1 MQAPLLQP
9 TQRWWDDEC
18 SEPPVVDAEPSA
30 PPTAVARIDL
40 TAAPGDSDSS
50 ADAVP
55 FLDAVADPDD
65 GPARVSSS
73 RVPWRALAAVGVCV
87 GLAVAGAGGMVAYRM
102 YRTTRLASLRESCVT
117 AVDAQSAAWKGLEGS
132 LSEARDLL
140 ETVDADD
147 VTDVSTIADLSDLVD
162 GAPSAPDAEVCAVD
176 AETGLTAAVSRAES
190 QTQAYDAY
198 AEKLAEAVDGVVASR
213 DGKVLDDARKALDE
227 VIDKG
232 GNLLES
238 SKGMVKDGKTR
249 DALSDALDRARD
261 LDSSDDPEELDEART
276 RIKDAMDDVTASVK
290 AKEDEEARKQKEAEE
305 AAAAAAQQAQ
315 SQSQQSYT
323 PSYGQSYTP
332 SYGGGSS
339 YAPSTGQSYA
349 PSQSY
354 TPSYGGGSG
363 SSGGSVS
370 GGSGSS
376 GSSSSGN
383 LGWLDH
389 INDGGSACTSDGR
402 CPIG

>member
-1 MQAPLLQP
+1 MESNGKRIWVFDPANSTDHEAGGLRGRPITPPEWALNARPGWAEADGPAAARAVRRRL
-9 TQRWWDDEC
+9 
-18 SEPPVVDAEPSA
+18 PVVLAVLVA
-30 PPTAVARIDL
+30 VVVAVAGL
-40 TAAPGDSDSS
+40 AVWQTARVRDAVDACSS
-50 ADAVP
+50 ARDRALAAADALAGRVEGDEVARA
-55 FLDAVADPDD
+55 LAITADQVADPDTVTVLADAVEEARAGVDVPACSVSWFDMDPSSASD
-65 GPARVSSS
+65 G
-73 RVPWRALAAVGVCV
+73 AAD
-87 GLAVAGAGGMVAYRM
+87 A
-102 YRTTRLASLRESCVT
+102 ASLIAGRDDALTRAVEAVT
-117 AVDAQSAAWKGLEGS
+117 ASRGE
-132 LSEARDLL
+132 R
-140 ETVDADD
+140 
-147 VTDVSTIADLSDLVD
+147 LV
-162 GAPSAPDAEVCAVD
+162 A
-176 AETGLTAAVSRAES
+176 
-190 QTQAYDAY
+190 
-198 AEKLAEAVDGVVASR
+198 
-213 DGKVLDDARKALDE
+213 DARKSLEGKVDDAAALLDE
-227 VIDKG
+227 SKG
-232 GNLLES
+232 G
-238 SKGMVKDGKTR
+238 VKDDSTR
-249 DALSDALDRARD
+249 DDLSDALDRARD
-261 LDSSDDPEELDEART
+261 LLNESTATVDELDAAGKAIDEATGRVNDSV
-276 RIKDAMDDVTASVK
+276 RAKQEEDA
-290 AKEDEEARKQKEAEE
+290 R
-305 AAAAAAQQAQ
+305 AAQQAAAQQAQ

>member
-1 MQAPLLQP
+1 M
-9 TQRWWDDEC
+9 
-18 SEPPVVDAEPSA
+18 
-30 PPTAVARIDL
+30 
-40 TAAPGDSDSS
+40 
-50 ADAVP
+50 
-55 FLDAVADPDD
+55 
-65 GPARVSSS
+65 RVSAS
-73 RVPWRALAAVGVCV
+73 RVPWRALAVVGVCV
-87 GLAVAGAGGMVAYRM
+87 GLAVAGVGGVVAYRA

-117 AVDAQSAAWKGLEGS
+117 AVDAQSTAWKGLEGS

-147 VTDVSTIADLSDLVD
+147 VTDVSTIADLSDLID
-162 GAPSAPDAEVCAVD
+162 GAPSSPDAEVCAVD

-290 AKEDEEARKQKEAEE
+290 AKEAEE
-305 AAAAAAQQAQ
+305 ATAAAAQQAQ
-315 SQSQQSYT
+315 SQSQQSYAPSQSYT
-323 PSYGQSYTP
+323 PSPSYGGGSSYTPSYTP

-339 YAPSTGQSYA
+339 
-349 PSQSY
+349 
-354 TPSYGGGSG
+354 GGS
-363 SSGGSVS
+363 
-370 GGSGSS
+370 SS
-376 GSSSSGN
+376 GSSPSWSVP
-383 LGWLDH
+383 DA
-389 INDGGSACTSDGR
+389 DTGGGFGDVDPSL
-402 CPIG
+402 